1 MGKVLGHGNF
11 WRGLGLPQKF
21 GARFKITAKAQGK
34 VQRHVESQGIIF
46 FLILLIIMLWIHK
59 TQKVFGRLL
68 QLPSQHKKT
77 SFSFDHFMREF
88 NVLKYLL
95 VLFCFFSNRIGSHL
109 DLNVRLNSRSLFLI
123 LLLFSLG
130 FSIGCFHNLANDPFA
145 QKRIHHNPKYDH
157 YQLWIHGKKSSFCR

>member
-1 MGKVLGHGNF
+1 MLRVTVICGEVQACGKSSGQ
-11 WRGLGLPQKF
+11 GLRSLQKLK
-21 GARFKITAKAQGK
+21 ARFSVMSK
-34 VQRHVESQGIIF
+34 VRALYI

-77 SFSFDHFMREF
+77 SFSFDQFMREF

-109 DLNVRLNSRSLFLI
+109 DLNVRLTSRSLLLI